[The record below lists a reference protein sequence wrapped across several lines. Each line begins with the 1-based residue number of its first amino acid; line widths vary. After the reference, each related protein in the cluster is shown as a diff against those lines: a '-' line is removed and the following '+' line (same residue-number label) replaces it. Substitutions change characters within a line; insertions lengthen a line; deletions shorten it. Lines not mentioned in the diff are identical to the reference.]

1 LKSNLRIKIDHY
13 LRKRRKGLLR
23 LDGNLK
29 NYPTVIHLA
38 TQRPVNLSKV
48 SHELIYLKKSLG
60 AGWVSEVELV
70 IEELL
75 AKKRCIKDAANIH
88 VSLVRALAT
97 IDVEKAIEIGL
108 KYVYDTNDERAMKT
122 TVNLL
127 LSLREKQQAWDL
139 LQSFNDSKWSID
151 KREEIMRKEGLT
163 EDYERNYLDL
173 IGRNE
178 LEIDHKPSVL
188 IYGDLDTNIIDGSSV
203 WLMSLVQSFM
213 HTDVSVH
220 LLLKSNIQ
228 RDILLSPL
236 LNSVDVKIIEPKH
249 FGIQGNKISAEDA
262 IQLIEIL
269 DGIYGGYK
277 SIILRGLEVNSFSL
291 GKKSLWQR
299 VYPYLTDYYFIDTDG
314 TRKNKP
320 QTDVLIPDLTKF
332 VGGFFVQTQ
341 QIKDDL
347 SKHFAVPL
355 DKMFLLPPMIPDIE
369 DVEFGRKMIDK
380 IKIGYSGKIAPLWGI
395 TELIRSVEAMQD
407 FEIHI
412 IGDKVHANTPEYP
425 NFNSEIILLLENSP
439 HVIWHGGMKRSDALE
454 IMSEMD
460 VAWCY
465 RSPLLESNT
474 LEISTKLIENT
485 RQGIPSIVT
494 RNEMN
499 EELFGVDY
507 PLFVSDAKEIGVL
520 LERLVPIIE
529 AIDFEKY
536 SIQSKENQ
544 ISSIREKVISPFI
557 EGLFSNQA
565 DEIKRIVLNGHD
577 LKFIGEF
584 ESYLKS
590 KGHLVR
596 RDKWGWGEPLDVAR
610 SKSLI
615 KWAEVIFSE
624 WGLAN
629 SVWYSNNVSG
639 EQNHIVRIHLQE
651 VNERAR
657 IFPINID
664 IEGVDKF
671 VFVAEHVQS
680 EAIELFDWDPA
691 STIVIPNFV
700 DVDRLNQSKLPSANK
715 TLGIIGIVPQRK
727 RLDRA
732 LNLISRLASADSSWK
747 LIIKGKNPRDIEFMK
762 APNRS
767 SEMKYYEDQFR
778 RMKEDPILKSAIKW
792 DEYSIS
798 LSSWYRK
805 IGFVLS
811 PSDFE
816 SFHYSIADGV
826 ASGAIPIIWP
836 WDGAK
841 GIYTEE
847 WVVRNT
853 EEASDLILSSNT
865 DSEIISS
872 NREVINEKYGFEVVF
887 SQLENEMW

>member
-1 LKSNLRIKIDHY
+1 MKSNFRVRIDHY
-13 LRKRRKGLLR
+13 LRKRRKGLLN

-29 NYPTVIHLA
+29 KYPQLINFA
-38 TQRPVNLSKV
+38 TQRPVKLTKI
-48 SHELIYLKKSLG
+48 SHEIISLKKKMG
-60 AGWVSEVELV
+60 AGWVDEVEKLV
-70 IEELL
+70 QELL
-75 AKKRCIKDAANIH
+75 AKKKCTTDAANIH

-97 IDVEKAIEIGL
+97 IDVERAIEIGL
-108 KYVYDTNDERAMKT
+108 KYVYETNDERVMKS

-127 LSLREKQQAWDL
+127 LSLRKKQQAWNL

-151 KREEIMRKEGLT
+151 KREEIMRKDGLS

-203 WLMSLVQSFM
+203 WLMSLAQTFID
-213 HTDVSVH
+213 TDVSVH
-220 LLLKSNIQ
+220 LLLKSNIK
-228 RDILLSPL
+228 RKVLLNPL
-236 LNSVDVKIIEPKH
+236 LGSVDIKIIEPKH
-249 FGIQGNKISAEDA
+249 FGIQEDKISAEDA

-291 GKKSLWQR
+291 GKKSFWKR
-299 VYPYLTDYYFIDTDG
+299 VYPYLTDYYFIDIDG

-347 SKHFAVPL
+347 SKQFGVPL
-355 DKMFLLPPMIPDIE
+355 DKMLLLPPMIPDVE

-380 IKIGYSGKIAPLWGI
+380 IKIGYCGKIAPLWGI
-395 TELIRSVEAMQD
+395 TELIRSTESQED

-425 NFNSEIILLLENSP
+425 NFYSEIMPLLENSP
-439 HVIWHGGMKRSDALE
+439 HVIWHGGMKRSDALDV
-454 IMSEMD
+454 MSQMD

-494 RNEMN
+494 RNGLN
-499 EELFGVDY
+499 EELFGTDY
-507 PLFVSDAKEIGVL
+507 PLFVSDAKEIGNL
-520 LERLVPIIE
+520 LEGLVPIIE
-529 AIDFEKY
+529 TIDFENY
-536 SIQSKENQ
+536 SIQCNDNQ

-557 EGLFSNQA
+557 VSLFSNQA
-565 DEIKRIVLNGHD
+565 DEPKRIVLNGHD
-577 LKFIGEF
+577 LKFVGEF

-590 KGHLVR
+590 RGHLVR
-596 RDKWGWGEPLDVAR
+596 RDKWGWGEPLDLDR
-610 SKSLI
+610 SKSLV
-615 KWAEVIFSE
+615 KWAEIVFSE

-629 SVWYSNNVSG
+629 SVWYSNNLSH
-639 EQNHIVRIHLQE
+639 EQTHIVRIHLQE

-657 IFPINID
+657 IFPTNI
-664 IEGVDKF
+664 ETKGVDKF

-680 EAIELFDWDPA
+680 EAIKLFDWNPA

-700 DVDRLNQSKLPSANK
+700 DVDRLNQAKLPSANK

-732 LNLISRLASADSSWK
+732 LNLISRLASTDPSWK

-767 SEMKYYEDQFR
+767 NEMKYYDEQFKR
-778 RMKEDPILKSAIKW
+778 IENDPILNSAVKW

-826 ASGAIPIIWP
+826 ASGSIPVVWP

-841 GIYTEE
+841 EIYTED
-847 WVVRNT
+847 WVVTNT
-853 EEASDLILSSNT
+853 DEASNLIQSSIT

-872 NREVINEKYGFEVVF
+872 NREIINNKYGLEVIF
-887 SQLENEMW
+887 SQLENTMW